1 MTEQTD
7 QNHGQAKRT
16 RRRGAALEA
25 DILASTLTLLETT
38 RYEDLT
44 MELIARHAHT
54 NKSVLYRRWPSKTDV
69 VLAAIRSRIPV
80 QQFKEPDTGTVHSD
94 LLAMYDEIFTVME
107 QMHYGN
113 IMGLLRERLHGIS
126 IGDFFDRFAG
136 RNYLTQIVRRI
147 FGRAAERGHVN
158 LDDVDDL
165 MYELPVLT
173 AGSIFYGHRDA
184 PNRAQLYGL
193 VERILMPVYARILDT
208 QEL

>member
-1 MTEQTD
+1 MNGYTVS
-7 QNHGQAKRT
+7 
-16 RRRGAALEA
+16 AL
-25 DILASTLTLLETT
+25 
-38 RYEDLT
+38 
-44 MELIARHAHT
+44 
-54 NKSVLYRRWPSKTDV
+54 
-69 VLAAIRSRIPV
+69 
-80 QQFKEPDTGTVHSD
+80 
-94 LLAMYDEIFTVME
+94 
-107 QMHYGN
+107 
-113 IMGLLRERLHGIS
+113 GI
-126 IGDFFDRFAG
+126 FFDRFAG

-184 PNRAQLYGL
+184 PSRAQLHGL